1 MRLIATL
8 LVFLSS
14 VAWADDNRERR
25 VRVALAIAASA
36 QCGECRF
43 DEKGCREEALKAGK
57 PLVLFVGPACG
68 QCGKI
73 ANSAGAVSCVVE
85 SYTHDEFPAN
95 SHRIVILEPKPG
107 GGFWRIDT
115 LIQPTESTLKTA
127 LDKLKGPHSPAPTT
141 TPLNWSF

>member
-1 MRLIATL
+1 MRLSILT

-14 VAWADDNRERR
+14 VVWADDARERR
-25 VRVALAIAASA
+25 VRVALALAASA

-43 DEKGCREEALKAGK
+43 DEKGCREEALKAGE

-73 ANSAGAVSCVVE
+73 ANAAGAVSCVVE
-85 SYTHDEFPAN
+85 SYSHDEYPATAT
-95 SHRIVILEPKPG
+95 RIVILEPKPG

-115 LIQPTESTLKTA
+115 LIQPTESALKTA
-127 LDKLKGPHSPAPTT
+127 LDKLKAPNSPAPTVI
-141 TPLNWSF
+141 PLNWSF